1 MPSQRLTPIAWLEG
15 MFLRPHHL
23 QHSDLY
29 LESRLHALVRS
40 LDPFH
45 WGVRQVEIDEE
56 ALSDNRIEITR
67 LDAVLPG
74 GEVVRYPDG
83 NAIVE
88 SRMFDP
94 AAESVN
100 VHLAV
105 RRLSD
110 AEPNAVPME
119 NSSRDVR
126 YKIQAETAADL
137 NRGGSEAPLE
147 VLMANVRVFLSGEEL
162 ELETCDSI
170 QLARIEAT
178 GDVARPF
185 GLSSEFVP
193 PLLALQASPTL
204 LEEISKIVS
213 QVAAKVRV
221 LSGRTTTV
229 ATADLP
235 KMWMRYTLARL
246 TPLLRHHLSTGST
259 APFAFYSVLVELAGA
274 LAAFNMQEAPELP
287 EYRHDDLYGCYSKL
301 LSFIDAQLGE
311 AVPDRFK
318 EVPLKF
324 TTEAGYRV
332 YTSNALSLEDL
343 DPRNRFY
350 LGIKAAIDP
359 KELAQLVKDE
369 GKAASLKELVGSIL
383 MMNLSG
389 LPIEVMPAAPT
400 EIAAKPGFE
409 WYTVGSH
416 DKLWTRVRDEHS
428 FAVSLGNLQEADVR
442 LYVVSHE
449 V

>member
-23 QHSDLY
+23 QHHDLHAA
-29 LESRLHALVRS
+29 SRLYALVRS
-40 LDPFH
+40 IDPFH
-45 WGVRQVEIDEE
+45 WGVREIEIDEE
-56 ALSDNRIEITR
+56 ALSDNRIEIVR

-74 GEVVRYPDG
+74 GEIVRFPDG
-83 NAIVE
+83 NAMVE
-88 SRMFDP
+88 SRAFDP
-94 AAESVN
+94 AVESVD
-100 VHLAV
+100 VYLGV
-105 RRLSD
+105 RRLND
-110 AEPNAVPME
+110 AEPNAAPVD
-119 NSSRDVR
+119 NGNRDVR
-126 YKIQAETAADL
+126 YKIRPESAPDL
-137 NRGGSEAPLE
+137 NRGGSEAQLE
-147 VLMANVRVFLSGEEL
+147 VLVANVRVFLTGEEL
-162 ELETCDSI
+162 ELETCDAFK
-170 QLARIEAT
+170 LARIEAT

-185 GLSSEFVP
+185 GLAVDHVP
-193 PLLALQASPTL
+193 PLLALQANPPL
-204 LEEISKIVS
+204 LEEINKIVS
-213 QVAAKVRV
+213 QVHAKVRV

-246 TPLLRHHLSTGST
+246 APLLRHYLSTGAT
-259 APFAFYSVLVELAGA
+259 APFQFYSTLVELAGA
-274 LAAFNMQEAPELP
+274 LAAFNQQEAPELP
-287 EYRHDDLYGCYSKL
+287 EYRHDDLYGCYSAL
-301 LSFIDAQLGE
+301 LGFIDANLGE

-324 TTEAGYRV
+324 TTESSYRV
-332 YTSNALSLEDL
+332 YMTKDLSLEDA

-350 LGIKAAIDP
+350 LGIKASIDP

-369 GKAASLKELVGSIL
+369 CKAGSLKELVGSVL

-389 LPIEVMPAAPT
+389 LPIEQMPAAPT

-409 WYTVGSH
+409 WFTVGSH
-416 DKLWTRVRDEHS
+416 DKMWTRVRDEHS

-442 LYVVSHE
+442 LYIVSHE

>member
-23 QHSDLY
+23 QHHDVYADTRLY
-29 LESRLHALVRS
+29 SLIRS
-40 LDPFH
+40 IDPFH
-45 WGVRQVEIDEE
+45 WGVREIEIDEE
-56 ALSDNRIEITR
+56 ALSDNRIEIVR
-67 LDAVLPG
+67 LDAILPG
-74 GEVVRYPDG
+74 GEIVRFPDG

-88 SRMFDP
+88 SRAFDP
-94 AAESVN
+94 DVESVG
-100 VHLAV
+100 VYLAV
-105 RRLSD
+105 RRLND
-110 AEPNAVPME
+110 AEINAVPME

-126 YKIQAETAADL
+126 YKIKSEAASDL

-147 VLMANVRVFLSGEEL
+147 VLMVNVRMFLSGEEL
-162 ELETCDSI
+162 ELETCDAI
-170 QLARIEAT
+170 MLARIEAT

-185 GLSSEFVP
+185 GLSTGFVP
-193 PLLALQASPTL
+193 PLLALQANPPL
-204 LEEISKIVS
+204 IEEISKIVS

-246 TPLLRHHLSTGST
+246 APLLRHHLSTGAT
-259 APFAFYSVLVELAGA
+259 PPFAFYSVLVEAAGA

-287 EYRHDDLYGCYSKL
+287 EYNHDDLHGCYGAL
-301 LSFIDAQLGE
+301 LGFIDAQLGE

-324 TTEAGYRV
+324 RTEAGYPV
-332 YTSNALSLEDL
+332 YTTSELSLEDL

-350 LGIKAAIDP
+350 LGIKAALDP
-359 KELAQLVKDE
+359 KELGQLVEDE
-369 GKAASLKELVGSIL
+369 AKAASLKELVGSIL

-389 LPIEVMPAAPT
+389 LPIEKMPAAPT

-416 DKLWTRVRDEHS
+416 DKVWTRVRDEHS
-428 FAVSLGNLQEADVR
+428 FAVSLGNLREADVR